1 VNGAIDGRV
10 TSAEFKLYVLLL
22 KYAFG
27 KGQCF
32 PSLATLSKEL
42 RVDEGPISRQLKA
55 LDKADY
61 IDRHYGYEGNEFKL
75 VFRLLV

>member
-1 VNGAIDGRV
+1 
-10 TSAEFKLYVLLL
+10 VLLL

-42 RVDEGPISRQLKA
+42 RIAENTVSEQLKA
-55 LDKADY
+55 LDRADY